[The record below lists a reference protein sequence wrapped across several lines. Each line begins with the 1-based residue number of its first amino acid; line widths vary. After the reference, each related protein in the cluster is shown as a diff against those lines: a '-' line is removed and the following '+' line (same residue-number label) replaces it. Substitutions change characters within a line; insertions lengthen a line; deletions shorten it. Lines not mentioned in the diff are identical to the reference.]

1 MVEIRIDGNDF
12 GVGDGGQVDGLRGV
26 QTTGVDQQ
34 LQRLQS
40 NRRILTFGAGK
51 NRCNLYTCYEYRTF
65 ILVWKTKMKC
75 QKHTWAN

>member
-1 MVEIRIDGNDF
+1 MVKIRIDRNDF

-40 NRRILTFGAGK
+40 NRRILTFCAGNNK
-51 NRCNLYTCYEYRTF
+51 SDFYTCYEY
-65 ILVWKTKMKC
+65 
-75 QKHTWAN
+75 

>member
-1 MVEIRIDGNDF
+1 MRFLIYTNLVCEINSEMVEIRIDGNDF

-40 NRRILTFGAGK
+40 NRRILTFGAGNNK
-51 NRCNLYTCYEYRTF
+51 RNFYY
-65 ILVWKTKMKC
+65 LVLNT
-75 QKHTWAN
+75 

>member
-40 NRRILTFGAGK
+40 NRRILTFCAGK
-51 NRCNLYTCYEYRTF
+51 PKVKHHLNLLYLKRKKIFNCLNRS
-65 ILVWKTKMKC
+65 IKS
-75 QKHTWAN
+75 